1 MKTNFRIISAASLL
15 LLITL
20 LTIGLY
26 AKIPPTDG
34 GKQLAPDFT
43 LHDLNG
49 KRYTLHELRGQ
60 VVVINFWATW
70 CGPCRYEIPDLT
82 RIYNQYKEEGVV
94 VLGISLDD
102 MHPDE
107 IGRFVKNYKMSYPVL
122 HGPRSELAKLTA
134 AYGGINSIPT
144 TFIVDRD
151 GYIAQDNII
160 VGARN
165 EAVFKAKI
173 NPLL

>member
-1 MKTNFRIISAASLL
+1 MKHSLRRIFAPTLILLSTILALGISAQPM
-15 LLITL
+15 
-20 LTIGLY
+20 
-26 AKIPPTDG
+26 PPEN

-43 LHDLNG
+43 LHDLQG

-82 RIYNQYKEEGVV
+82 RIYNSYKEEGVI

-102 MHPDE
+102 LHPDQ
-107 IGRFVKNYKMSYPVL
+107 IGRFSKNYKISYPVL

-134 AYGGINSIPT
+134 AYGGISSIPT

-165 EAVFKAKI
+165 EAAFKAKI

>member
-1 MKTNFRIISAASLL
+1 MNRSLRKILAPTLL
-15 LLITL
+15 LLGTL
-20 LTIGLY
+20 MTAGLN
-26 AKIPPTDG
+26 ASTPSTDG

-43 LHDLNG
+43 LHDLQG

-82 RIYNQYKEEGVV
+82 RIYNKYKDEGVI

-102 MHPDE
+102 LHPDE
-107 IGRFVKNYKMSYPVL
+107 IGRFSKNYKISYPIL
-122 HGPRSELAKLTA
+122 YGPQSELSKLTA
-134 AYGGINSIPT
+134 SYGGINSIPT
-144 TFIVDRD
+144 TFIVDRN
-151 GYIAQDNII
+151 GFIAQANII

-165 EAVFKAKI
+165 EAAFKAKI
-173 NPLL
+173 DPLL

>member
-1 MKTNFRIISAASLL
+1 MRRSLRYIFTLTLL
-15 LLITL
+15 LLIASMF
-20 LTIGLY
+20 IGLN
-26 AKIPPTDG
+26 ARTVPSEN

-43 LHDLNG
+43 LHDLKG

-82 RIYNQYKEEGVV
+82 RIYNKYKDEGVI

-107 IGRFVKNYKMSYPVL
+107 IGRFSKNYKISYPIL
-122 HGPRSELAKLTA
+122 HGPRSVLSKLTA
-134 AYGGINSIPT
+134 AYGGITSIPT

-151 GYIAQDNII
+151 GYIAQDNIL
-160 VGARN
+160 VGARS
-165 EAVFKAKI
+165 ETAFKAKI